1 MYKNKRIMHRII
13 KSHLESFVKSNG
25 LEQLNESVQFEM
37 FVNYSI
43 LSAKMI
49 GAIEI
54 DSITTGEGDD
64 GTDGIAVLINEELVI
79 SDEDA
84 LTVFKSDRKNQDVE
98 IVFIQSKRSESYDLG
113 DFLKFKESINKFLTT
128 EQYDANDDIQ
138 KNARDVFDVIINNVT
153 KVRNGKPSFTARYV
167 TTGLYQKPEAIEA
180 AKNEY
185 IKQLKELGYFSDID
199 FQFLGRDEITKL
211 WVNTY
216 SGVTSKLPMFSNAPL
231 PSINGIEEA
240 YLAVVKAK
248 DFVNELLLNED
259 GNLRS
264 NVFEENV
271 RAFLGAEN
279 TVNEAISET
288 IKNKKTSSRFPVLN
302 NGITIVSED
311 VRVQGSILHLQNYQI
326 VNGCQTSNV
335 LFENRNSLSD
345 DLMVNLKIVETSN
358 EDVFSELVRATNS
371 QTQVDETQ
379 FISLRPIVK
388 RVENYF
394 NTYEGQDGRIYFER
408 RDRQYI
414 GKDVPSIRIFSVN
427 IAAKSVCAMFLERP
441 ELSYRYPKRMY
452 ELFTDK
458 MFSEDVKEIVFYT
471 SCLTLYRLHLLV
483 ASADIPQN
491 MRKYKWHI
499 ILLVRAIIC
508 GRSTAQ
514 INSKKIENECNKIIQ
529 VLLAK
534 NSDSVKDPFNKAV
547 KIIQSFPDVSD
558 DKLKRQTIMDEMLQK
573 VTL

>member
-1 MYKNKRIMHRII
+1 MHRII

-25 LEQLNESVQFEM
+25 LEQLDESMQFEM

-43 LSAKMI
+43 MSAKMI
-49 GAIEI
+49 GPVEVEN
-54 DSITTGEGDD
+54 ITTREGDD
-64 GTDGIAVLINEELVI
+64 GTDGIAILINEELVI

-84 LTVFKSDRKNQDVE
+84 TTVFKSERKNQDVE

-113 DFLKFKESINKFLTT
+113 DFLKFKESINKFITSDN
-128 EQYDANDDIQ
+128 YDVNDDIQ
-138 KNARDVFDVIINNVT
+138 NSARETFDVIIDNVT

-180 AKNEY
+180 AKNEFVR
-185 IKQLKELGYFSDID
+185 QLKELGYFSEID
-199 FQFLGRDEITKL
+199 FQFLGRDEVTKL

-216 SGVTSKLPMFSNAPL
+216 SGVTSKLSMFSNAPL

-248 DFVNELLLNED
+248 DFVNELLVNED

-279 TVNEAISET
+279 SVNTAISDT
-288 IKNKKTSSRFPVLN
+288 INSTKTSSRFPVLN

-335 LFENRNSLSD
+335 LFENRNNLED

-379 FISLRPIVK
+379 FISLRPVVK

-427 IAAKSVCAMFLERP
+427 IAAKAVCAMFIERP

-458 MFSEDVKEIVFYT
+458 IFAEDVKEVVFYT
-471 SCLTLYRLHLLV
+471 ACLTLYRLHLLV

-499 ILLVRAIIC
+499 LLLVRSIIC
-508 GRSTAQ
+508 GKGNAQ
-514 INSKKIENECNKIIQ
+514 INSKKIEAECSKIIQ
-529 VLLAK
+529 ALAK
-534 NSDSVKDPFNKAV
+534 HGETVKDPFNKAV
-547 KIIQSFPDVSD
+547 AIIQSFPDITD
-558 DKLKRQTIMDEMLQK
+558 DRLKRQAIMDEMLLK
-573 VTL
+573 V

>member
-1 MYKNKRIMHRII
+1 MHRII

-25 LEQLNESVQFEM
+25 LEQLDENVQFEM

-43 LSAKMI
+43 MSAKMI
-49 GAIEI
+49 GPIEI
-54 DSITTGEGDD
+54 ENVTTGEGDD
-64 GTDGIAVLINEELVI
+64 GTDGIAILINEELVI

-84 LTVFKSDRKNQDVE
+84 LTVFKSERKNQDVE
-98 IVFIQSKRSESYDLG
+98 VVFIQSKRSESYDLG
-113 DFLKFKESINKFLTT
+113 DFLKFKESINKFLNAN
-128 EQYDANDDIQ
+128 EYKVNDDVQ
-138 KNARDVFDVIINNVT
+138 KVAREIFDVIINNVT

-180 AKNEY
+180 AKNEFVR
-185 IKQLKELGYFSDID
+185 QLKELGYFSDID

-231 PSINGIEEA
+231 PSISGIEEA

-248 DFVNELLLNED
+248 DFVNELLINED

-279 TVNEAISET
+279 SVNTAISET
-288 IKNKKTSSRFPVLN
+288 IKNNKTSSRFPVLN

-335 LFENRNSLSD
+335 LFENRYSISD

-427 IAAKSVCAMFLERP
+427 IAAKAVCAMFLERP

-471 SCLTLYRLHLLV
+471 ACLTLYRLHLLV

-499 ILLVRAIIC
+499 LLLVKAIIC
-508 GRSTAQ
+508 GKTNTQ

-529 VLLAK
+529 ALAK
-534 NSDSVKDPFNKAV
+534 HGDSVKEPFNKAV
-547 KIIQSFPDVSD
+547 SIIQSFPDITD
-558 DKLKRQTIMDEMLQK
+558 DRLKRQTIMDEMLQK
-573 VTL
+573 L